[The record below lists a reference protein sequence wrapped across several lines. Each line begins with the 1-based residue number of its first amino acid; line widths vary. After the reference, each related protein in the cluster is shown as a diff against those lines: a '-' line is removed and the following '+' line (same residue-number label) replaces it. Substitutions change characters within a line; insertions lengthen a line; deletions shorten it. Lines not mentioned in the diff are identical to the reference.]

1 MTMNMILAIN
11 MEMIGLSIAIFL
23 GIILVLVIVLLVAKN
38 YLSPSG
44 PVKVTLNGEKEIE
57 VASGGSLLGSLSAEG
72 VFLPS
77 ACGGKGS
84 CGQCRCQVP
93 EGGGE
98 ILPTETV
105 HFSRKQI
112 KDNWRLGCQVKV
124 KNNMSVTVPESVL
137 GVKEWECEVISNRN
151 VATFIKEFKVK
162 LPAGEHMDFVP
173 GSYAQ
178 IVIPEYDLNYADFD
192 RSLIGD
198 LYVPAWEN
206 FGLFNLKQKNTEQ
219 TIRAYS
225 MANYPDEGDII
236 TLTVRIAT
244 PPFKPKDQGP
254 GFMDVPCG
262 IASTYIFSLKPGDK
276 VIMSGP
282 YGDFHPEFD
291 SKREMIWVGGGAGM
305 APLRAQIMHMLKT
318 LKTRDREM
326 HYFYGARAIDEVF
339 FLEDFLELE
348 KEFPNFHF
356 HLALDRPDP
365 KADKLGIKYTAGF
378 IAPVMGDTYLKQHE
392 EPEEIEYY
400 LCGPPMMAKTVLDLL
415 DSLGVEKDMIHFDD
429 FGGYFKK

>member
-1 MTMNMILAIN
+1 MNMILAIN

-225 MANYPDEGDII
+225 MANYPAEGNVFM
-236 TLTVRIAT
+236 LTVRIAT

-429 FGGYFKK
+429 FGG

>member
-1 MTMNMILAIN
+1 MLLAIN
-11 MEMIGLSIAIFL
+11 MTMIGISIAVFL
-23 GIILVLVIVLLVAKN
+23 GIILVMVILLLVAKR

-44 PVKVTLNGEKEIE
+44 PVKVTLNGEKTME
-57 VASGGSLLGSLSAEG
+57 VASGGTLLGTMAVEG

-124 KNNMSVTVPESVL
+124 KGDMSVKVPESVL

-429 FGGYFKK
+429 FGG

>member
-1 MTMNMILAIN
+1 MILAIN

-57 VASGGSLLGSLSAEG
+57 VASGGTLLGSLSAEG

-162 LPAGEHMDFVP
+162 LPAGEHMDFIP

-206 FGLFNLKQKNTEQ
+206 FGLFNLKQKNTEP

-282 YGDFHPEFD
+282 YGDFRPEFD

-339 FLEDFLELE
+339 FLDDFLELE

-429 FGGYFKK
+429 FGG

>member
-1 MTMNMILAIN
+1 MNMILAIN

-206 FGLFNLKQKNTEQ
+206 FGLFNLKQKNPEQ

-429 FGGYFKK
+429 FGG

>member
-1 MTMNMILAIN
+1 MKLIIT
-11 MEMIGLSIAIFL
+11 SIIVFL
-23 GIILVLVIVLLVAKN
+23 IIILLLVVILLVAKS

-44 PVKVTLNGEKEIE
+44 KVNITINGKDTLSVEQ
-57 VASGGSLLGSLSAEG
+57 GGSLLSTLAENG
-72 VFLPS
+72 IYLPS

-84 CGQCRCQVP
+84 CGQCKCQVP

-98 ILPTETV
+98 ILDSEKGQFT
-105 HFSRKQI
+105 RKEI
-112 KDNWRLGCQVKV
+112 KDHWRLGCQCKV
-124 KNNMSVTVPESVL
+124 RGDIGINVPDSVM
-137 GVKEWECEVISNRN
+137 GVKEWECTVISNKN
-151 VATFIKEFKVK
+151 VATFIKEYKVA
-162 LPAGEHMDFVP
+162 LPPGEHMDFEP

-178 IVIPEYDLNYADFD
+178 IRIPAFELDYGKDFLKED
-192 RSLIGD
+192 IGD
-198 LYVPAWEN
+198 LYLPAWEKY
-206 FGLFNLKQKNTEQ
+206 GMFNLKCVNTEP

-244 PPFKPKDQGP
+244 PPFKPKEQCPNGP
-254 GFMDVPCG
+254 EFMDVNPG
-262 IASTYIFSLKPGDK
+262 IASSYIFSLKPGDK
-276 VIMSGP
+276 VTMSGP
-282 YGDFHPEFD
+282 YGEFRPQYGTG
-291 SKREMIWVGGGAGM
+291 REMIWVGGGAGM

-339 FLEDFLELE
+339 FMDDFLALE

-365 KADKLGIKYTAGF
+365 KADAMGVKYTAGF

-392 EPEEIEYY
+392 APEDIEYY

-415 DSLGVEKDMIHFDD
+415 HSLGVEDDMIRFDN
-429 FGGYFKK
+429 FG

>member
-1 MTMNMILAIN
+1 MFLAIN
-11 MEMIGLSIAIFL
+11 MTMIGISIAVFL
-23 GIILVLVIVLLVAKN
+23 AITLVMVILLLVAKR

-44 PVKVTLNGEKEIE
+44 PVKVTLNGEKTME
-57 VASGGSLLGSLSAEG
+57 VASGGTLLGTMAVEG

-84 CGQCRCQVP
+84 CGQCRCQVVS
-93 EGGGE
+93 GGGE
-98 ILPTETV
+98 ILPTEAV

-124 KNNMSVTVPESVL
+124 KGDLDVKVPESVL

-178 IVIPEYDLNYADFD
+178 IAIPEYDINYADFD

-206 FGLFNLKQKNTEQ
+206 FGLFNLKQKNTEP

-276 VIMSGP
+276 VMMSGP
-282 YGDFHPEFD
+282 YGDFRPEFD

-429 FGGYFKK
+429 FGG

>member
-1 MTMNMILAIN
+1 MNMILVIN

-429 FGGYFKK
+429 FGG